1 MDNISTILQELPH
14 TIKSYVVS
22 NSDLSY
28 TVVLN
33 SRLSHEQNM
42 ISYAH
47 EIAHIKNGDYD
58 KKCDI
63 DFIEV
68 AAHLRKITS

>member
-1 MDNISTILQELPH
+1 MHEINTILQELPY

-33 SRLSHEQNM
+33 SRLSHEQNF
-42 ISYAH
+42 ISYQH
-47 EIAHIKNGDYD
+47 ELEHIHNGDYE
-58 KKCDI
+58 KKCSI
-63 DFIEV
+63 DLIELH
-68 AAHLRKITS
+68 AHQIM